1 MADLTIDVRMDP
13 VENDDGTT
21 ETGTLTAR
29 VADEG
34 GSPMESATVRVE
46 AVNGGYSNEKSP
58 PGYGTGAQFENVPN
72 TDLRVTIE
80 ATGYQTIEI
89 DVSASDW
96 GGSDITRGY

>member
-1 MADLTIDVRMDP
+1 MADLTIDVRMEPAEDD
-13 VENDDGTT
+13 NDTPD
-21 ETGTLTAR
+21 TGTLTAR
-29 VADEG
+29 VSDQG

-46 AVNGGYSNEKSP
+46 AVSGGYSNEKSP

-89 DVSASDW
+89 DVSADDW